1 MDIKNND
8 KAIIRTNNKITKLS
22 WYSEN
27 TEYKVYWWMGDW
39 ALSNDRFNRGIRKMD
54 AIIIKKY

>member
-1 MDIKNND
+1 MKNND
-8 KAIIRTNNKITKLS
+8 KAIIRTNNNIAKLS

-27 TEYKVYWWMGDW
+27 TEYKVFWWMGDW